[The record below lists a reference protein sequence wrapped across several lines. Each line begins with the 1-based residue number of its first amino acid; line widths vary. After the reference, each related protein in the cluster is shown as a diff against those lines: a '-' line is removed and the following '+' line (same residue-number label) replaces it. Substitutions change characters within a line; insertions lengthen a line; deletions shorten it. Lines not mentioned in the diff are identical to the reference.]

1 MYGAGMG
8 MGGGMY
14 GAMYG
19 GGMGM
24 NGMGGVGMNA
34 MGMMGMD
41 PNDPNAAPGP
51 PPTAWQRILH
61 SISGVVSF
69 AGKIAWLVDENSQAL
84 HFFMTAM
91 LQLLDRAGVLY
102 GELARSSIH
111 TTLKAALTRSVSPL
125 TTSNQADIHLS

>member
-1 MYGAGMG
+1 
-8 MGGGMY
+8 
-14 GAMYG
+14 
-19 GGMGM
+19 
-24 NGMGGVGMNA
+24 
-34 MGMMGMD
+34 MD

-102 GELARSSIH
+102 GELARAPIH
-111 TTLKAALTRSVSPL
+111 TTVEP
-125 TTSNQADIHLS
+125 